1 MVRRTPA
8 STGIFSDYIER
19 KLVISK
25 PFCRL
30 APSGGKLRI
39 TGAKKNERQQACNA
53 RITQFVNSASRR
65 SISMH
70 GKHIPFLSRIT
81 LSVALFSFAASLGA
95 QAPQWKTYSYPADG
109 FSA

>member
-1 MVRRTPA
+1 
-8 STGIFSDYIER
+8 
-19 KLVISK
+19 
-25 PFCRL
+25 
-30 APSGGKLRI
+30 
-39 TGAKKNERQQACNA
+39 
-53 RITQFVNSASRR
+53 
-65 SISMH
+65 MH